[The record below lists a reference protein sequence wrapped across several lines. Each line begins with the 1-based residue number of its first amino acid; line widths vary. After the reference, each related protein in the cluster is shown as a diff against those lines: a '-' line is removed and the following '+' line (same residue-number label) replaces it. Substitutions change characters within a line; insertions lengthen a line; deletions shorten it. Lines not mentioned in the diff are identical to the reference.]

1 MNAIRKMIVTGACAS
16 AVVLAVGVGAS
27 AAPFGHG
34 TGQDSI
40 AGGHGHHGVFHHAR
54 WGKGGHP
61 GFGRFCGKRRE
72 ARTERMIAFVEG
84 LMTFTPAQEA
94 AWNDLTKSVRDGNK
108 SMDETCESLKQDA
121 DAPTSAT
128 ERLARMETMLA
139 AGLKIVQSIRPKFDR
154 FYATLSDKQKRAF
167 DSFAH
172 RRRAR

>member
-1 MNAIRKMIVTGACAS
+1 MNAIQKLIVTGACAS
-16 AVVLAVGVGAS
+16 AVALAVGAS
-27 AAPFGHG
+27 AAPSGHRA
-34 TGQDSI
+34 GQDTL
-40 AGGHGHHGVFHHAR
+40 AGGHSHHGVIHHAR
-54 WGKGGHP
+54 WGKGGHG

-121 DAPTSAT
+121 DAPKSAT
-128 ERLARMETMLA
+128 ERFARMETMLA
-139 AGLKIVQSIRPKFDR
+139 AGLKFVQSVRPKFDK

-167 DSFAH
+167 DSLAN
-172 RRRAR
+172 RRRGR